1 MRFWD
6 LIGPVRGLVVSGMTL
21 QGLGAVAGLVPMVA
35 SVQLSTAL
43 VNRAPAGET
52 WRWLWVALAGIA
64 VRTVL
69 IGTGLMLTHL
79 ADARLNRDLR
89 VRLTAHL
96 GRIPIGEAS
105 RRSSGRVKK
114 LVTDDVHALHTL
126 VAHAGGDMVVGV
138 VTALAALA
146 ALLLYS
152 WPLALVALLPLAGFI
167 TVFGSMMGKA
177 ATQFRDWDE
186 AKARVSSATVEFAH
200 GIAVVKTFGQA
211 GRASADYRRAVDDYA
226 DFFGRLMVPMVGA
239 SSLGLAIV
247 SAPSVLA
254 TMGLLG
260 LLLLQL
266 GWVDFTGFVAGL
278 VLGVGLASPLTQ
290 MDSYDVRLRAARE
303 AAARIGE
310 FLATP
315 VLPVPD
321 APAVAEGGEVV
332 LDDVGF
338 AYDPHGPDTLSQV
351 AMRIPQGTVTALV
364 GRSGAGKSTL
374 AALVPRFW
382 DVRDGAVR
390 VGGQDVRDLEPA
402 ALYRSVAFVFQGTRL
417 VPMSV
422 RDNIRLARPG
432 AGDEEVVAAAR
443 AAGIHDRIAALPRGY
458 DSVVGVDALLSGG
471 EAQRVTIARALLKDA
486 PVVLL
491 DEATAAVD
499 TETEAALADAFAA
512 LATGRTV
519 IAIAHRLETI
529 TGADRILVLDDGAI
543 VEDGDHESLVRAGG
557 RYEAFWR
564 AKTGSA
570 TWRIVGDAR

>member
-1 MRFWD
+1 MKFWD
-6 LIGPVRGLVVSGMTL
+6 LIGPVRGLVVSGVAL

-43 VNRAPAGET
+43 VNRAPADET
-52 WRWLWVALAGIA
+52 WRWLWVTLVGIA
-64 VRTVL
+64 VRMAL

-89 VRLTAHL
+89 VRLTTHL

-105 RRSSGRVKK
+105 QRSSGRVKK
-114 LVTDDVHALHTL
+114 LVTDDVHELHTL

-138 VTALAALA
+138 VTAVAALA

-152 WPLALVALLPLAGFI
+152 WPLALVALLPLAGFLI
-167 TVFGSMMGKA
+167 VFGSMMGKA

-200 GIAVVKTFGQA
+200 GIAVVKMFGQA

-260 LLLLQL
+260 LVLLQL
-266 GWVDFTGFVAGL
+266 GWVDLTGFVAGL
-278 VLGVGLASPLTQ
+278 VLGVGLAGPLTQ

-321 APAVAEGGEVV
+321 APAAAEGGEVV

-351 AMRIPQGTVTALV
+351 SMRIPEGTVTALV

-432 AGDEEVVAAAR
+432 AGDEEVVAAAS
-443 AAGIHDRIAALPRGY
+443 AAGVHDRIAALPRGY

-471 EAQRVTIARALLKDA
+471 EAQRVTVARALLEDA
-486 PVVLL
+486 PVLVL
-491 DEATAAVD
+491 DEPTSFADPENEVRLQAAVAR
-499 TETEAALADAFAA
+499 AAE
-512 LATGRTV
+512 GRTV
-519 IAIAHRLETI
+519 LVIAHRLTSV
-529 TGADRILVLDDGAI
+529 TAADQIAVMEAGRV
-543 VEDGDHESLVRAGG
+543 VEVGTHAELLARAGAYRG
-557 RYEAFWR
+557 LWQAGHVKENA
-564 AKTGSA
+564 A
-570 TWRIVGDAR
+570 

>member
-1 MRFWD
+1 VRFWD

-43 VNRAPAGET
+43 VDRAPAGET

-96 GRIPIGEAS
+96 GRVPIGEAS

-146 ALLLYS
+146 ALALYS
-152 WPLALVALLPLAGFI
+152 WPLALVALLPLAGFL

-260 LLLLQL
+260 LVLLQL
-266 GWVDFTGFVAGL
+266 GWVDLTGFVAGL
-278 VLGVGLASPLTQ
+278 VLGVGLAGPLTQ

-351 AMRIPQGTVTALV
+351 SMRIPQGTVTALV

-432 AGDEEVVAAAR
+432 AGDEEVVAAAS
-443 AAGIHDRIAALPRGY
+443 AAGVHDRIAALPRGY

-471 EAQRVTIARALLKDA
+471 EAQRVTVARALLEDA
-486 PVVLL
+486 PVLVL
-491 DEATAAVD
+491 DEPTSFADPENEVRLQAAVAR
-499 TETEAALADAFAA
+499 AAE
-512 LATGRTV
+512 GRTV
-519 IAIAHRLETI
+519 LVIAHRLTSV
-529 TGADRILVLDDGAI
+529 TAADQIAVMEAGRV
-543 VEDGDHESLVRAGG
+543 VEVGTHAELLARAGAYRRLWQAG
-557 RYEAFWR
+557 HVKGGA
-564 AKTGSA
+564 A
-570 TWRIVGDAR
+570 

>member
-6 LIGPVRGLVVSGMTL
+6 LIGPVRGLVVSGVTL

-43 VNRAPAGET
+43 VDRAPAGET
-52 WRWLWVALAGIA
+52 WRWLWVALVGIA

-146 ALLLYS
+146 VLLLYS
-152 WPLALVALLPLAGFI
+152 WPLALVALLPLAGFL
-167 TVFGSMMGKA
+167 TVFGSMMGEA

-266 GWVDFTGFVAGL
+266 GWVDLTGFVAGL
-278 VLGVGLASPLTQ
+278 VLGVGLAGPLTQ

-321 APAVAEGGEVV
+321 APAAAEGGEVV

-351 AMRIPQGTVTALV
+351 AMRLPQGTVTALV

-443 AAGIHDRIAALPRGY
+443 AAGVHDRVAALPRGY

-471 EAQRVTIARALLKDA
+471 EAQRVTIARALLEDA
-486 PVVLL
+486 PVLVL
-491 DEATAAVD
+491 DEPTSFADPENEVRLQAAVAR
-499 TETEAALADAFAA
+499 AAE
-512 LATGRTV
+512 GRTV
-519 IAIAHRLETI
+519 LVIAHRLTSV
-529 TGADRILVLDDGAI
+529 TAADQIAVMEAGRV
-543 VEDGDHESLVRAGG
+543 VEVGTHAELLARAGAYRG
-557 RYEAFWR
+557 LWQAGHVKENA
-564 AKTGSA
+564 A
-570 TWRIVGDAR
+570 

>member
-1 MRFWD
+1 MKFWD

-43 VNRAPAGET
+43 VDRAPADET
-52 WRWLWVALAGIA
+52 WRWLWVALVGIA
-64 VRTVL
+64 VRTAL

-105 RRSSGRVKK
+105 RRSSGQVKK
-114 LVTDDVHALHTL
+114 LVTDDVHELHTL

-138 VTALAALA
+138 VTAVAALA

-152 WPLALVALLPLAGFI
+152 WPLALVALLPLAGFLI
-167 TVFGSMMGKA
+167 VFGSMMGKA
-177 ATQFRDWDE
+177 ATQFRDWDD

-226 DFFGRLMVPMVGA
+226 DFFGRLMVPMIGA

-254 TMGLLG
+254 TMALLG
-260 LLLLQL
+260 LLLLHL

-278 VLGVGLASPLTQ
+278 VLGVGLAGPLTQ

-332 LDDVGF
+332 FDDVGF

-351 AMRIPQGTVTALV
+351 SLRLPQGTVTALV

-443 AAGIHDRIAALPRGY
+443 AAGIHDRVAALPRGY

-471 EAQRVTIARALLKDA
+471 EAQRVTIARALLEDA
-486 PVVLL
+486 PVLVL
-491 DEATAAVD
+491 DEPTSFADPENEVRLQAAVAR
-499 TETEAALADAFAA
+499 AAE
-512 LATGRTV
+512 GRTV
-519 IAIAHRLETI
+519 LVIAHRLTSV
-529 TGADRILVLDDGAI
+529 TAADQIAVMEAGRV
-543 VEDGDHESLVRAGG
+543 VEVGTHAELLARAGAYRG
-557 RYEAFWR
+557 LWQAGHVKGG
-564 AKTGSA
+564 AA
-570 TWRIVGDAR
+570 

>member
-1 MRFWD
+1 MKFWD
-6 LIGPVRGLVVSGMTL
+6 LIGPVRGLVVSGVTL

-43 VNRAPAGET
+43 VNRAPADET
-52 WRWLWVALAGIA
+52 WRWLWVALVGIA
-64 VRTVL
+64 VRTAL

-105 RRSSGRVKK
+105 RRSSGQVKK
-114 LVTDDVHALHTL
+114 LVTDDVHELHTL

-152 WPLALVALLPLAGFI
+152 WPLALVALLPLAGFLI
-167 TVFGSMMGKA
+167 VFGSMMGKA
-177 ATQFRDWDE
+177 ATQFRDWDD

-226 DFFGRLMVPMVGA
+226 DFFGRLMVPMIGA

-254 TMGLLG
+254 VMALLG
-260 LLLLQL
+260 LLLLHL

-278 VLGVGLASPLTQ
+278 VLGVGLAGPLTQ

-332 LDDVGF
+332 FDDVGF

-351 AMRIPQGTVTALV
+351 SMRLPEGTVTALV

-390 VGGQDVRDLEPA
+390 VGGQDVRDLEAA

-432 AGDEEVVAAAR
+432 ADDDTVVAAAR
-443 AAGIHDRIAALPRGY
+443 AASIHDRIAALPRGY
-458 DSVVGVDALLSGG
+458 DSVVGVDALFSGG
-471 EAQRVTIARALLKDA
+471 EAQRVTIARALLEDA
-486 PVVLL
+486 PILVL
-491 DEATAAVD
+491 DEPTSFADPENEVRLQAAVAR
-499 TETEAALADAFAA
+499 AAE
-512 LATGRTV
+512 GRTV
-519 IAIAHRLETI
+519 LVIAHRLTSV
-529 TGADRILVLDDGAI
+529 TAADQIAVMEAGRV
-543 VEDGDHESLVRAGG
+543 VEVGTHAELLARAGAYRG
-557 RYEAFWR
+557 LWQ
-564 AKTGSA
+564 
-570 TWRIVGDAR
+570 ARHVKGGAA

>member
-1 MRFWD
+1 MKFWD
-6 LIGPVRGLVVSGMTL
+6 LIGPVRGLVVGGITL

-43 VNRAPAGET
+43 VNRAPADET
-52 WRWLWVALAGIA
+52 WRWLWVALIGIA
-64 VRTVL
+64 VRMAL

-105 RRSSGRVKK
+105 QRSSGRVKK
-114 LVTDDVHALHTL
+114 LVTDDVHELHTL

-138 VTALAALA
+138 VTAVAALA

-152 WPLALVALLPLAGFI
+152 WPLALVALLPLAGFLI
-167 TVFGSMMGKA
+167 VFGSMMGKA
-177 ATQFRDWDE
+177 ATQFRDWDD

-226 DFFGRLMVPMVGA
+226 DFFGRLMVPMIGA

-278 VLGVGLASPLTQ
+278 VLGVGLAGPLTQ

-321 APAVAEGGEVV
+321 APAAAEGGEVV
-332 LDDVGF
+332 FDDVGF

-351 AMRIPQGTVTALV
+351 AMRLPEGTVTALV

-390 VGGQDVRDLEPA
+390 VGGQDVRDLEAA

-432 AGDEEVVAAAR
+432 ADDDEVVAAAR
-443 AAGIHDRIAALPRGY
+443 AASIHDRIAALPRGY
-458 DSVVGVDALLSGG
+458 DSVVGVDASFSGG
-471 EAQRVTIARALLKDA
+471 EAQRITIARALLEDA
-486 PVVLL
+486 PILVL
-491 DEATAAVD
+491 DEPTSFADPENEVRLQEAVARAA
-499 TETEAALADAFAA
+499 E
-512 LATGRTV
+512 GRTV
-519 IAIAHRLETI
+519 LVIAHRLTSI
-529 TGADRILVLDDGAI
+529 TTADQIAVMEAGRVVEVGTHAELLARVGAYRRLWQARRAQGGA
-543 VEDGDHESLVRAGG
+543 A
-557 RYEAFWR
+557 
-564 AKTGSA
+564 
-570 TWRIVGDAR
+570 

>member
-1 MRFWD
+1 MKFWD

-43 VNRAPAGET
+43 VDRAPADET
-52 WRWLWVALAGIA
+52 WRWLWVALVGIA
-64 VRTVL
+64 VRTAL

-105 RRSSGRVKK
+105 RRSSGQVKK
-114 LVTDDVHALHTL
+114 LVTDDVHELHTL

-138 VTALAALA
+138 VTAVAALA

-152 WPLALVALLPLAGFI
+152 WPLALVALLPLAGFLI
-167 TVFGSMMGKA
+167 VFGSMMGKA
-177 ATQFRDWDE
+177 ATQFRDWDD

-226 DFFGRLMVPMVGA
+226 DFFGRLMVPMIGA

-254 TMGLLG
+254 TMALLG
-260 LLLLQL
+260 LLLLHL

-278 VLGVGLASPLTQ
+278 VLGVGLAGPLTQ

-332 LDDVGF
+332 FDDVGF

-351 AMRIPQGTVTALV
+351 SMRLPEGTVTALV

-432 AGDEEVVAAAR
+432 ADDDTVVAAAR
-443 AAGIHDRIAALPRGY
+443 AASIHDRIAALPRGY
-458 DSVVGVDALLSGG
+458 DSVVGVDALFSGG
-471 EAQRVTIARALLKDA
+471 EAQRVTIARALLEDA
-486 PVVLL
+486 PVLVL
-491 DEATAAVD
+491 DEPTSFADPENEVRLQAAVAR
-499 TETEAALADAFAA
+499 AAE
-512 LATGRTV
+512 GRTV
-519 IAIAHRLETI
+519 LVIAHRLTSV
-529 TGADRILVLDDGAI
+529 TAADQIAVMEAGRV
-543 VEDGDHESLVRAGG
+543 VEVGTHAELLARAGAYRG
-557 RYEAFWR
+557 LWQ
-564 AKTGSA
+564 
-570 TWRIVGDAR
+570 ARHVKGGAA

>member
-6 LIGPVRGLVVSGMTL
+6 LIGPVRGLVVSGVTL

-43 VNRAPAGET
+43 VDRAPAGET

-89 VRLTAHL
+89 VRLTTHL

-152 WPLALVALLPLAGFI
+152 WPLALVALLPLAGFL

-278 VLGVGLASPLTQ
+278 VLGVGLAGPLTQ

-351 AMRIPQGTVTALV
+351 SLRLPQGTVTALV

-443 AAGIHDRIAALPRGY
+443 AAGIHDRVAALPRGY

-471 EAQRVTIARALLKDA
+471 EAQRVTIARALLEDA
-486 PVVLL
+486 PVLVL
-491 DEATAAVD
+491 DEPTSFADPENEVRLQAAVAR
-499 TETEAALADAFAA
+499 AAE
-512 LATGRTV
+512 GRTV
-519 IAIAHRLETI
+519 LVIAHRLTSV
-529 TGADRILVLDDGAI
+529 TAADQIAVMEAGRV
-543 VEDGDHESLVRAGG
+543 VEVGTHAELLARAGAYRG
-557 RYEAFWR
+557 LWQAGHVKGG
-564 AKTGSA
+564 AA
-570 TWRIVGDAR
+570 

>member
-52 WRWLWVALAGIA
+52 WRWLWVALVGIA

-96 GRIPIGEAS
+96 GRVPIGEAS

-152 WPLALVALLPLAGFI
+152 WPLALVALLPLAGFL

-278 VLGVGLASPLTQ
+278 VLGVGLAGPLTQ

-332 LDDVGF
+332 FDDVGF

-351 AMRIPQGTVTALV
+351 SMRLPEGTVTALV

-458 DSVVGVDALLSGG
+458 DSVVGVDALFSGG
-471 EAQRVTIARALLKDA
+471 EAQRVTIARALLEDA
-486 PVVLL
+486 PVLVL
-491 DEATAAVD
+491 DEPTSFADPENEVRLQAAVAR
-499 TETEAALADAFAA
+499 AAE
-512 LATGRTV
+512 GRTV
-519 IAIAHRLETI
+519 LVIAHRLTSV
-529 TGADRILVLDDGAI
+529 TAADQIAVMEAGRV
-543 VEDGDHESLVRAGG
+543 VEVGTHAELLARAGAYRG
-557 RYEAFWR
+557 LWQAGHVKGG
-564 AKTGSA
+564 AA
-570 TWRIVGDAR
+570 

>member
-138 VTALAALA
+138 VTAVAALA
-146 ALLLYS
+146 VLLLYS
-152 WPLALVALLPLAGFI
+152 WPLALVALLPLAGFL
-167 TVFGSMMGKA
+167 TVFGSMMGEA

-266 GWVDFTGFVAGL
+266 GWVDLTGFVAGL
-278 VLGVGLASPLTQ
+278 VLGVGLAGPLTQ

-321 APAVAEGGEVV
+321 APAAAEGGEVV

-351 AMRIPQGTVTALV
+351 AMRLPQGTVTALV

-443 AAGIHDRIAALPRGY
+443 AAGVHDRVAALPRGY

-471 EAQRVTIARALLKDA
+471 EAQRVTIARALLEDA
-486 PVVLL
+486 PVLVL
-491 DEATAAVD
+491 DEPTSFADPENEVRLQAAVAR
-499 TETEAALADAFAA
+499 AAE
-512 LATGRTV
+512 GRTV
-519 IAIAHRLETI
+519 LVIAHRLTSV
-529 TGADRILVLDDGAI
+529 TAADQIAVMEAGRV
-543 VEDGDHESLVRAGG
+543 VEVGTHAELLARAGAYRG
-557 RYEAFWR
+557 LWQAGHVKENA
-564 AKTGSA
+564 A
-570 TWRIVGDAR
+570 

>member
-1 MRFWD
+1 MKFWD
-6 LIGPVRGLVVSGMTL
+6 LIGPVRGLVVGGIAL

-52 WRWLWVALAGIA
+52 WRWLWVALIGIA
-64 VRTVL
+64 VRMAL

-105 RRSSGRVKK
+105 QRSSGRVKK
-114 LVTDDVHALHTL
+114 LVTDDVHELHTL

-138 VTALAALA
+138 VTAVAALA
-146 ALLLYS
+146 VLLLYS
-152 WPLALVALLPLAGFI
+152 WPLALVALLPLAGFLI
-167 TVFGSMMGKA
+167 VFGSMMGKA

-226 DFFGRLMVPMVGA
+226 DFFGRLMVPMIGA

-247 SAPSVLA
+247 LAPSVLA

-278 VLGVGLASPLTQ
+278 VLGVGLAGPLTQ

-321 APAVAEGGEVV
+321 APAAAEGGEVV
-332 LDDVGF
+332 FDDVGF

-351 AMRIPQGTVTALV
+351 SMRLPEGTVTALV

-390 VGGQDVRDLEPA
+390 VGGQDVRDLEAA

-432 AGDEEVVAAAR
+432 ADDDEVVAAAR
-443 AAGIHDRIAALPRGY
+443 AASIHDRIAALPRGY
-458 DSVVGVDALLSGG
+458 DSVVGVDALFSGG
-471 EAQRVTIARALLKDA
+471 EAQRITIARALLEDA
-486 PVVLL
+486 PILVL
-491 DEATAAVD
+491 DEPTSFADPENEVRLQEAVARAA
-499 TETEAALADAFAA
+499 E
-512 LATGRTV
+512 GRTV
-519 IAIAHRLETI
+519 LVIAHRLASI
-529 TGADRILVLDDGAI
+529 TAADQIAVMEAGRV
-543 VEDGDHESLVRAGG
+543 VEVGTHAELLARAGAY
-557 RYEAFWR
+557 RRLWQARR
-564 AKTGSA
+564 AQGGA
-570 TWRIVGDAR
+570 A

>member
-6 LIGPVRGLVVSGMTL
+6 LIGPVRGLVVSGITL
-21 QGLGAVAGLVPMVA
+21 QGLGAIAGLVPMVA

-43 VNRAPAGET
+43 VNRAPADET
-52 WRWLWVALAGIA
+52 WRWLWVALVGIA

-105 RRSSGRVKK
+105 RRSSGQVKK
-114 LVTDDVHALHTL
+114 LVTDDVHELHTL

-138 VTALAALA
+138 VTAVAALA
-146 ALLLYS
+146 ALALYS
-152 WPLALVALLPLAGFI
+152 WPLALVALLPLAGFLI
-167 TVFGSMMGKA
+167 VFGSMMGKA
-177 ATQFRDWDE
+177 ATQFRDWDD

-254 TMGLLG
+254 TMALLG

-278 VLGVGLASPLTQ
+278 VLGVGLAGPLTQ

-351 AMRIPQGTVTALV
+351 SMRLPEGTVTALV

-390 VGGQDVRDLEPA
+390 VGGQDVRDLEAA

-422 RDNIRLARPG
+422 RDNIRLVRPG
-432 AGDEEVVAAAR
+432 AGDGEVVAAAR

-471 EAQRVTIARALLKDA
+471 EAQRVTIARALLEDA
-486 PVVLL
+486 PVLVL
-491 DEATAAVD
+491 DEPTSFADPENEVRLQAAVAR
-499 TETEAALADAFAA
+499 AAE
-512 LATGRTV
+512 GRTV
-519 IAIAHRLETI
+519 LVIAHRLTSV
-529 TGADRILVLDDGAI
+529 TAADQIAVMEAGRV
-543 VEDGDHESLVRAGG
+543 VEVGTHAELLARAGAYRG
-557 RYEAFWR
+557 LWQ
-564 AKTGSA
+564 
-570 TWRIVGDAR
+570 ARHVKGGAA

>member
-1 MRFWD
+1 MKFWD

-43 VNRAPAGET
+43 VDRAPADET
-52 WRWLWVALAGIA
+52 WRWLWVALVGIA
-64 VRTVL
+64 VRTAL

-105 RRSSGRVKK
+105 RRSSGQVKK
-114 LVTDDVHALHTL
+114 LVTDDVHELHTL

-152 WPLALVALLPLAGFI
+152 WPLALVALLPLAGFLI
-167 TVFGSMMGKA
+167 VFGSMMGKA
-177 ATQFRDWDE
+177 ATQFRDWDD

-254 TMGLLG
+254 TMVLLG

-278 VLGVGLASPLTQ
+278 VLGVGLAGPLTQ

-351 AMRIPQGTVTALV
+351 SMRLPEGTVTALV

-390 VGGQDVRDLEPA
+390 VGGQDVRDLEAA

-432 AGDEEVVAAAR
+432 ADDDTVVAAAR
-443 AAGIHDRIAALPRGY
+443 AASIHDRIAALPRGY
-458 DSVVGVDALLSGG
+458 DSVVGVDALFSGG
-471 EAQRVTIARALLKDA
+471 EAQRVTIARALLEDA
-486 PVVLL
+486 PVLVL
-491 DEATAAVD
+491 DEPTSFADPENEVRLQAAVAR
-499 TETEAALADAFAA
+499 AAE
-512 LATGRTV
+512 GRTV
-519 IAIAHRLETI
+519 LVIAHRLTSV
-529 TGADRILVLDDGAI
+529 TAADQIAVMEAGRV
-543 VEDGDHESLVRAGG
+543 VEVGTHAELLARAGAYRG
-557 RYEAFWR
+557 LWQ
-564 AKTGSA
+564 
-570 TWRIVGDAR
+570 ARHVKGGAA

>member
-1 MRFWD
+1 MKFWD

-43 VNRAPAGET
+43 VDRAPADET
-52 WRWLWVALAGIA
+52 WRWLWVALVGIA
-64 VRTVL
+64 VRTAL

-105 RRSSGRVKK
+105 RRSSGQVKK
-114 LVTDDVHALHTL
+114 LVTDDVHELHTL

-138 VTALAALA
+138 VTAVAALA

-152 WPLALVALLPLAGFI
+152 WPLALVALLPLAGFLI
-167 TVFGSMMGKA
+167 VFGSMMGKA
-177 ATQFRDWDE
+177 ATQFRDWDD

-226 DFFGRLMVPMVGA
+226 DFFGRLMVPMIGA

-254 TMGLLG
+254 TMALLG
-260 LLLLQL
+260 LLLLHL

-278 VLGVGLASPLTQ
+278 VLGVGLAGPLTQ

-332 LDDVGF
+332 FDDVGF

-351 AMRIPQGTVTALV
+351 SMRLPEGTVTALV

-390 VGGQDVRDLEPA
+390 VGGQDVRDLEAA

-432 AGDEEVVAAAR
+432 AGDGEVVAAAR

-471 EAQRVTIARALLKDA
+471 EAQRVTIARALLEDA
-486 PVVLL
+486 PVLVL
-491 DEATAAVD
+491 DEPTSFADPENEVRLQAAVAR
-499 TETEAALADAFAA
+499 AAE
-512 LATGRTV
+512 GRTV
-519 IAIAHRLETI
+519 LVIAHRLTSV
-529 TGADRILVLDDGAI
+529 TAADQIAVMEAGRV
-543 VEDGDHESLVRAGG
+543 VEVGTHAELLARAGAYRG
-557 RYEAFWR
+557 LWQ
-564 AKTGSA
+564 
-570 TWRIVGDAR
+570 ARHVKGGAA

>member
-43 VNRAPAGET
+43 VDRAPAGET

-138 VTALAALA
+138 VTAVAALA
-146 ALLLYS
+146 ALALYS
-152 WPLALVALLPLAGFI
+152 WPLALVALLPLAGFL

-177 ATQFRDWDE
+177 ATQFRDWDD

-254 TMGLLG
+254 TMALLG

-278 VLGVGLASPLTQ
+278 VLGVGLAGPLTQ

-332 LDDVGF
+332 FDDVGF
-338 AYDPHGPDTLSQV
+338 AYDPHGPDTLAQV
-351 AMRIPQGTVTALV
+351 SMRLPQGTVTALV

-390 VGGQDVRDLEPA
+390 VGGQDVRDLEAA

-432 AGDEEVVAAAR
+432 ADDDEVVAAAR
-443 AAGIHDRIAALPRGY
+443 AASIHDRIAALPRGY
-458 DSVVGVDALLSGG
+458 DSVVGVDALFSGG
-471 EAQRVTIARALLKDA
+471 EAQRITIARALLEDA
-486 PVVLL
+486 PILVL
-491 DEATAAVD
+491 DEPTSFADPENEVRLQEAVARAA
-499 TETEAALADAFAA
+499 E
-512 LATGRTV
+512 GRTV
-519 IAIAHRLETI
+519 LVIAHRLASI
-529 TGADRILVLDDGAI
+529 TAADQIAVMEAGRV
-543 VEDGDHESLVRAGG
+543 VEVGTHAELLARAGAY
-557 RYEAFWR
+557 RRLWQARR
-564 AKTGSA
+564 AQGGA
-570 TWRIVGDAR
+570 A

>member
-6 LIGPVRGLVVSGMTL
+6 LIGPVRGLVVSGITL
-21 QGLGAVAGLVPMVA
+21 QGLGAIAGLVPMVA

-43 VNRAPAGET
+43 VDRAPAGET
-52 WRWLWVALAGIA
+52 WRWLWVALVGIA

-105 RRSSGRVKK
+105 RRSSGQVKK
-114 LVTDDVHALHTL
+114 LVTDDVHELHTL

-146 ALLLYS
+146 ALALYS
-152 WPLALVALLPLAGFI
+152 WPLALVALLPLAGFLI
-167 TVFGSMMGKA
+167 VFGSMMGKA
-177 ATQFRDWDE
+177 ATQFRDWDD

-211 GRASADYRRAVDDYA
+211 GRASADYRRAVDGYA
-226 DFFGRLMVPMVGA
+226 DFFGRLMVPMIGA

-254 TMGLLG
+254 TMALLG

-278 VLGVGLASPLTQ
+278 VLGVGLAGPLTQ

-351 AMRIPQGTVTALV
+351 SMRLPEGTVTALV

-390 VGGQDVRDLEPA
+390 VGGQDVRDLEAA

-422 RDNIRLARPG
+422 RDNIRLVRPG
-432 AGDEEVVAAAR
+432 AGDGEVVAAAR

-471 EAQRVTIARALLKDA
+471 EAQRVTIARALLEDA
-486 PVVLL
+486 PVLVL
-491 DEATAAVD
+491 DEPTSFADPENEVRLQAAVAR
-499 TETEAALADAFAA
+499 AAE
-512 LATGRTV
+512 GRTV
-519 IAIAHRLETI
+519 LLIAHRLTSV
-529 TGADRILVLDDGAI
+529 TAADQIAVMEAGRV
-543 VEDGDHESLVRAGG
+543 VEVGTHAELLARAGAYRG
-557 RYEAFWR
+557 LWQAGHVKGG
-564 AKTGSA
+564 AA
-570 TWRIVGDAR
+570 

>member
-6 LIGPVRGLVVSGMTL
+6 LIGPVRGLVVSGVTL

-43 VNRAPAGET
+43 VDRAPAGET

-138 VTALAALA
+138 VTAVAALA
-146 ALLLYS
+146 VLLLYS
-152 WPLALVALLPLAGFI
+152 WPLALVALLPLAGFL

-278 VLGVGLASPLTQ
+278 VLGVGLAGPLTQ

-321 APAVAEGGEVV
+321 APAAAEGGEVV
-332 LDDVGF
+332 LDDVSF

-432 AGDEEVVAAAR
+432 AGDEEVVAAAS

-471 EAQRVTIARALLKDA
+471 EAQRVTIARALLEDA
-486 PVVLL
+486 PVLVL
-491 DEATAAVD
+491 DEPTSFADPENEVRLQAAVAR
-499 TETEAALADAFAA
+499 AAE
-512 LATGRTV
+512 GRTV
-519 IAIAHRLETI
+519 LVIAHRLTSV
-529 TGADRILVLDDGAI
+529 TAADQIAVMEAGRV
-543 VEDGDHESLVRAGG
+543 VEVGTHAELLARAGAYRRLWQAG
-557 RYEAFWR
+557 HVKENA
-564 AKTGSA
+564 A
-570 TWRIVGDAR
+570 

>member
-43 VNRAPAGET
+43 VDRAPAGET

-96 GRIPIGEAS
+96 GRVPIGEAS

-146 ALLLYS
+146 ALALYS
-152 WPLALVALLPLAGFI
+152 WPLALVALLPLAGFL

-260 LLLLQL
+260 LVLLQL
-266 GWVDFTGFVAGL
+266 GWVDLTGFVAGL
-278 VLGVGLASPLTQ
+278 VLGVGLAGPLTQ

-351 AMRIPQGTVTALV
+351 SMRIPQGTVTALV

-432 AGDEEVVAAAR
+432 AGDEEVVAAAS
-443 AAGIHDRIAALPRGY
+443 AAGVHDRIAALPRGY

-471 EAQRVTIARALLKDA
+471 EAQRVTVARALLEDA
-486 PVVLL
+486 PVLVL
-491 DEATAAVD
+491 DEPTSFADPENEVRLQAAVAR
-499 TETEAALADAFAA
+499 AAE
-512 LATGRTV
+512 GRTV
-519 IAIAHRLETI
+519 LVIAHRLTSV
-529 TGADRILVLDDGAI
+529 TAADQIAVMEAGRV
-543 VEDGDHESLVRAGG
+543 VEVGTHAELLARAGAYRRLWQAG
-557 RYEAFWR
+557 HVKGGA
-564 AKTGSA
+564 A
-570 TWRIVGDAR
+570 